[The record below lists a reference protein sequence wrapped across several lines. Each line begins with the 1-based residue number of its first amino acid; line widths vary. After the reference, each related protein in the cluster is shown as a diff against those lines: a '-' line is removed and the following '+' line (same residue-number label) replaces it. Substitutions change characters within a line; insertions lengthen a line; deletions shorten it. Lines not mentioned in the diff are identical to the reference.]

1 MAVYSV
7 GVTPLISMLIDIP
20 SNECSANVHAM
31 AYAVD
36 FSAAGNLQDLKK
48 MLECSDRNWSKI
60 WLLSRTKK
68 NVVSS

>member
-20 SNECSANVHAM
+20 SNEYSANVHAM
-31 AYAVD
+31 AYADD

-48 MLECSDRNWSKI
+48 MLECSDRNWSEI

-68 NVVSS
+68 NLVSS